1 MDNAVTSLPGAGGRT
16 EKGGRIAYLDL
27 LRIITMFSVVVLH
40 TAGQHWNELSPSTG
54 AWQIF
59 NIFDGI
65 VRFAVPVMVMISGV
79 FFLDP
84 KREIPL
90 KKLYG
95 KYILRLAVAYVFW
108 SFVYAIYKYY
118 ISGEPFYSG
127 SIKTITIYTIN
138 SFYHLWFLPM
148 MIALYMLVPFL
159 QLITRYGGEKLCRYF
174 IILFFVFGIL
184 ITSLLKFDFPYYDYT
199 RSILTRLPIELVGSY
214 AGYFMLGYYLYTFPI
229 SKKLQA
235 AAYILGI
242 CSVLGCIAGTSLLS
256 LKENAPVGYILDYF
270 MVTTFFSSIALFIF
284 FKYQVSKLS
293 WSEGSMKRIQYVS
306 LCTFGIYLVHAMILS
321 YLGERG
327 LDTLSFN
334 ALLSVPLL
342 AVLIFAASF
351 AVTALLRMIPV
362 VNKYIT

>member
-1 MDNAVTSLPGAGGRT
+1 MDTTGTSLPGSRSRT

-40 TAGQHWNELSPSTG
+40 TAGQHWNEMSPSTN

-59 NIFDGI
+59 NIYDGV

-108 SFVYAIYKYY
+108 SFVYAVYKYY

-127 SIKTITIYTIN
+127 SFKTIIIYTIN

-159 QLITRYGGEKLCRYF
+159 QLVTRYGGEKLCRYM
-174 IILFFVFGIL
+174 IILFFVFGVL
-184 ITSLLKFDFPYYDYT
+184 ITSLLKFDFPYYDYIK
-199 RSILTRLPIELVGSY
+199 SILTRLPIELVGSY

-229 SKKLQA
+229 SKKLQTVS
-235 AAYILGI
+235 YVLGI
-242 CSVLGCIAGTSLLS
+242 GGVLVCIIGTSLLS
-256 LKENAPVGYILDYF
+256 IKGNAPVGYMLDYF
-270 MVTTFFSSIALFIF
+270 MITTFLSSTALFIF
-284 FKYQVSKLS
+284 FKYQVSKLN

-334 ALLSVPLL
+334 ALLSVP
-342 AVLIFAASF
+342 VLSVIIFAASF

-362 VNKYIT
+362 VNRYIT